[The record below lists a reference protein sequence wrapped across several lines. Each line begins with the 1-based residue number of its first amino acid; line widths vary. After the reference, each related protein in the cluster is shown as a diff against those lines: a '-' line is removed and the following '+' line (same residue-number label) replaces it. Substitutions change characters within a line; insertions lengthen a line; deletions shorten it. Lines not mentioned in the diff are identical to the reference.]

1 MTDMEH
7 RESTAARIRDR
18 VLTSSDRFWR
28 PEDFKGSTLAV
39 DKTLSRLEEAGELRR
54 VRRGLYW
61 RGSWTPL
68 GMAPPPARA
77 VAEVVNDD
85 FGVGPAGLSASHELG
100 LTTQVPRASTMA
112 VPGRA
117 PRSMPG
123 LLFVSRESQAR
134 RDERLNP
141 VEVALLEVLR
151 DWDRLVDAPT
161 TEAINRIALLIKS
174 GEIRAN
180 VVARAS
186 RTEPARVRER
196 LRTLLSRAG
205 KGNEAARIRP
215 ARSKK
220 VQDIAAHALAV

>member
-1 MTDMEH
+1 MNH
-7 RESTAARIRDR
+7 RESTGPRIRDR

-28 PEDFKGSTLAV
+28 PEDFEGSTLAV
-39 DKTLSRLEEAGELRR
+39 VKALSRLEEAGELRR

-77 VAEVVNDD
+77 VAEAVIDD
-85 FGVGPAGLSASHELG
+85 FGVGPAGLSASRELG

-117 PRSMPG
+117 PRPMPG
-123 LLFVSRESQAR
+123 LFFVSRESQGR

-151 DWDRLVDAPT
+151 DWDRLVDAST
-161 TEAINRIALLIKS
+161 AEAINRIASLIKS

-196 LRTLLSRAG
+196 LRTLLSSAG
-205 KGNEAARIRP
+205 KRNEAARIRP
-215 ARSKK
+215 ARSKT
-220 VQDIAAHALAV
+220 VQEIASNALAV